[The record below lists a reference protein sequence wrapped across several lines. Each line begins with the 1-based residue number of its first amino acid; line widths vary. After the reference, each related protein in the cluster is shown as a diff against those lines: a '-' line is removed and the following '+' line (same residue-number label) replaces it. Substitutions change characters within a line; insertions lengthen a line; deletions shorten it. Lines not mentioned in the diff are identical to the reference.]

1 MKRNLIIVSSHPT
14 LYGSADGLLPDAA
27 SKIDRFIYEKDI
39 TEESL
44 SGIIDYIDSH
54 GIEGVISRGPWAPV
68 LENHLEIPVFPFT
81 VDTFDILCN
90 IDQAAQKGFK
100 NIGLFSWLGN
110 QNNPYSYGTLYTI
123 QLGDIH
129 VYMTHIKTPEEAHFL
144 MERMIE
150 GYGMDAAIG
159 DIEFT
164 QMVEEA
170 GYPYFPYRL
179 SSDYLAQTIEYA
191 AHSVKMQ
198 IQKKKNHSYV
208 TAITN
213 IIGEA
218 SIITDGDGK
227 ILFSNKNAEDDFNIR
242 YRRISN
248 ITDIL
253 PVENTGTEIVNRY
266 IRLGQNRYVLNVLPL
281 SLNEEPCF
289 SYLLSNARSI
299 EKTEITI
306 RKQQHKT
313 GLSAK
318 YHFEDIIYADPL
330 METIIKRAKRFASSD
345 GTVLITGESGTGK
358 EVFAN
363 SIHNASQ
370 RSDGPFVAINC
381 ATLSESLIESEL
393 FGYEKGAFTGALS
406 SGKKGLFELADK
418 GTLFLDEIGEL
429 SISTQAKLLRVLQEQ
444 EVRHVG
450 GDKNIPVNVRILAAT
465 NKPLLQMVSDGTFRE
480 DLYYRLSLLELRLPP
495 LRSRSADII
504 PLFQNFVLSLGEKSG
519 LKIYWT
525 DDSVFEPLLTY
536 SWPGNI
542 RELRNIAER
551 AVLLSDSLSL
561 TKDYLKELVP
571 IPNLFEPEAPSV
583 KLQMRAA
590 MPQPHSYPF
599 YAPAP
604 PVGDPAT
611 GAAFAD
617 PSAGSAFAVPSAG
630 AAFAAPSAGAAF
642 AVPSAGAAFSASSAG
657 AAPFAGSEAEDT
669 FTTEGMPDLEALES
683 QYIRYL
689 LEHFDGDKSKVCSH
703 LGISKPTLW
712 RKLNE
717 KGKEKS

>member
-1 MKRNLIIVSSHPT
+1 M
-14 LYGSADGLLPDAA
+14 YGSADGLLPDAA
-27 SKIDRFIYEKDI
+27 SRIDRFIYEENI
-39 TEESL
+39 TEEAL
-44 SGIIDYIDSH
+44 SRIIDYISLHD
-54 GIEGVISRGPWAPV
+54 IEGVISRGPWAPV
-68 LENHLEIPVFPFT
+68 LEKHLEIPVFPFT

-123 QLGDIH
+123 ELGDIH
-129 VYMTHIKTPEEAHFL
+129 VFMTHIKTTEEARFL
-144 MERMIE
+144 MKRMID
-150 GYGMDAAIG
+150 GYEMDAAIG
-159 DIEFT
+159 DIEFA
-164 QMVEEA
+164 QMVEES
-170 GYPYFPYRL
+170 GYPYFPYKL

-191 AHSVKMQ
+191 SHSVRMQ

-218 SIITDGDGK
+218 SIITDAEGK
-227 ILFSNKNAEDDFNIR
+227 ILFSNKKAEEDFGIR
-242 YRRISN
+242 SEHLTN

-253 PVENTGTEIVNRY
+253 PLENTGAEIVNRY

-289 SYLLSNARSI
+289 SYLLSNAKSI

-318 YHFEDIIYADPL
+318 YRFDDIIYADPL
-330 METIIKRAKRFASSD
+330 MENIIKRAKRFASSD

-358 EVFAN
+358 EIFAN

-370 RSDGPFVAINC
+370 RADGPFVAINC

-429 SISTQAKLLRVLQEQ
+429 SVSTQAKLLRVLQEQ

-450 GDKNIPVNVRILAAT
+450 GEKNIPVNVRILAAT

-495 LRSRSADII
+495 LRARSADII

-561 TKDYLKELVP
+561 TQEYLKELVP

-583 KLQMRAA
+583 KLQMSAA
-590 MPQPHSYPF
+590 MPQQYDYYLPASAVHSSV
-599 YAPAP
+599 PAAGAEP
-604 PVGDPAT
+604 P
-611 GAAFAD
+611 
-617 PSAGSAFAVPSAG
+617 AGSA
-630 AAFAAPSAGAAF
+630 
-642 AVPSAGAAFSASSAG
+642 
-657 AAPFAGSEAEDT
+657 AAPFPSSGNVTVPEDA
-669 FTTEGMPDLEALES
+669 FIPKGMPDLESLEN

-689 LEHFDGDKSKVCSH
+689 LNHFDGDKSKVCSY

-717 KGKEKS
+717 KGKEKTS